1 MKNCSTL
8 CEIRTIVNNIFIF
21 FFAYESV
28 TFHVGWRSD
37 ELTWNCGSMKN
48 VLNRPETFSTDS
60 TTSNHRSTLGRRK
73 RKVLGNWKL
82 HSQHNFPSPTAC
94 SSSYTDIDV
103 IYSLDRAI
111 FFVFSLAKDNQ
122 STSLTRASSTRKNDG
137 AKRKSDKRRTKL
149 NERTNKK
156 LRVSTLQNW
165 TVAKHLN
172 NFKFSA
178 ATIQWYRENMKR

>member
-1 MKNCSTL
+1 
-8 CEIRTIVNNIFIF
+8 
-21 FFAYESV
+21 
-28 TFHVGWRSD
+28 
-37 ELTWNCGSMKN
+37 MKN

-149 NERTNKK
+149 NERTNKVESINFAK
-156 LRVSTLQNW
+156 LNSSEALEQLQVLSGND
-165 TVAKHLN
+165 
-172 NFKFSA
+172 SM
-178 ATIQWYRENMKR
+178 IS